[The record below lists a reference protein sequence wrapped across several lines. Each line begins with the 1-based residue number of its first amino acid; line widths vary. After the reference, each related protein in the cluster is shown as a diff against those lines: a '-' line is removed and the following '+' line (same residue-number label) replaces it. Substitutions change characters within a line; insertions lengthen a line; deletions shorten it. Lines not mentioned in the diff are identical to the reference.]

1 MAKARGAS
9 GKAPLGGWPREEEGH
24 RRAEAVTE
32 APASSRCPLR
42 GLSSQALG
50 CRRSSFFLWLGHLLS
65 SSLWK
70 ACVRAACLPGRP
82 RPQLG
87 PGHSPV
93 HNWGAWSQ
101 FRCTSSQEL
110 RRMQDPLASGTAN
123 TCVPKSWKAPSSSR
137 RTPLSRV
144 CWESRIYRIRE
155 VMRRREG
162 GKPWPGS
169 SSVAQDSGDTQ
180 FPSAW
185 ALSIP
190 PSLVCGGH
198 SVNLVAWIR

>member
-9 GKAPLGGWPREEEGH
+9 GKAPLGGGRGRKKGH

-82 RPQLG
+82 RPRDIALFTTRESG
-87 PGHSPV
+87 RSSDALPPRSSEGHRTR
-93 HNWGAWSQ
+93 W
-101 FRCTSSQEL
+101 
-110 RRMQDPLASGTAN
+110 PLAPQTPVFLNHGRLRFPPEGPHFPVSVG
-123 TCVPKSWKAPSSSR
+123 KAEY
-137 RTPLSRV
+137 T
-144 CWESRIYRIRE
+144 ESER
-155 VMRRREG
+155 
-162 GKPWPGS
+162 W
-169 SSVAQDSGDTQ
+169 
-180 FPSAW
+180 
-185 ALSIP
+185 
-190 PSLVCGGH
+190 
-198 SVNLVAWIR
+198 